1 VLPGS
6 VCRGF
11 DDFTHGAH
19 ALAAVARSEPTYVI
33 VVHVSAS
40 IKHHCYSNYYATQVI
55 NAI

>member
-1 VLPGS
+1 MLPGS